1 MSHTFSATV
10 YSVNE
15 NYILGKEKYFF
26 CQCSSQVVGWKT
38 GKKGYISGKE
48 TDYSLLYTIQTSSGI
63 KSASYP
69 VATEFLSPGCKV
81 ARA

>member
-1 MSHTFSATV
+1 MKIISWGKRNISSVSAVTG
-10 YSVNE
+10 
-15 NYILGKEKYFF
+15 LWGGK
-26 CQCSSQVVGWKT
+26 Q

-48 TDYSLLYTIQTSSGI
+48 RDLYNIQTSFGI
-63 KSASYP
+63 KPASYP